1 MSRSQYKNFR
11 HWATERCGVEFD
23 PLVTIDLRLQNRQAA
38 EKEKQDSKDEMIR
51 NAQDAAEKQKKE
63 QQ

>member
-1 MSRSQYKNFR
+1 MSRSKYKNFR
-11 HWATERCGVEFD
+11 HWAAQQCGVEFD
-23 PLVTIDLRLQNRQAA
+23 PLVTIDLKLQNRQAT

-51 NAQDAAEKQKKE
+51 NAQDAADKQKK

>member
-1 MSRSQYKNFR
+1 
-11 HWATERCGVEFD
+11 
-23 PLVTIDLRLQNRQAA
+23 VTIDLKLQNRQAA

-51 NAQDAAEKQKKE
+51 NAQDAADKQKK